1 MIVSTNG
8 NNEITKLLNDWY
20 LEIRSRRIGN
30 AHQLKEIIDTK
41 IHSIE
46 EDQNLLLYYSLL
58 DFRYQFVIDNLSVSK
73 SSFDKVEAFDMP
85 TDNFLAYYY
94 HFSKEF
100 MPLLLENIKSQKRVM
115 KTQKN
120 FLDCIPDE
128 LEKRNFI
135 IKLELFIMIYIKG
148 SYLIKKYQRQGK
160 SLLNML
166 GMRLMSLL

>member
-1 MIVSTNG
+1 MIVSTKG

-73 SSFDKVEAFDMP
+73 KQF
-85 TDNFLAYYY
+85 
-94 HFSKEF
+94 
-100 MPLLLENIKSQKRVM
+100 
-115 KTQKN
+115 
-120 FLDCIPDE
+120 
-128 LEKRNFI
+128 
-135 IKLELFIMIYIKG
+135 
-148 SYLIKKYQRQGK
+148 
-160 SLLNML
+160 
-166 GMRLMSLL
+166 